1 MELQNGGEEIR
12 QEKRRKKVE
21 KWWRNDEEM
30 QWRKVK
36 WGRRKP
42 RHKAIYSPPFFRVIY
57 GANLARRFH
66 RPYTACK
73 PWPESFMGCTQPVN
87 PGQKALWAV
96 YNL

>member
-42 RHKAIYSPPFFRVIY
+42 MQKAIYPPPFFRVIY
-57 GANLARRFH
+57 GANLARRLY
-66 RPYTACK
+66 RPYT
-73 PWPESFMGCTQPVN
+73 PVN

-96 YNL
+96 YSL

>member
-1 MELQNGGEEIR
+1 MGE
-12 QEKRRKKVE
+12 KKT
-21 KWWRNDEEM
+21 
-30 QWRKVK
+30 
-36 WGRRKP
+36 
-42 RHKAIYSPPFFRVIY
+42 KAQGHILAPFFRVIY
-57 GANLARRFH
+57 GANLARRLH